1 MQTSLN
7 SETCHMSLT
16 LNINHIF
23 QDLVTIFGRAHCNI
37 SNNSTSK
44 EAEIRNAGIF
54 ELIFDNVHKTSA
66 AAL

>member
-23 QDLVTIFGRAHCNI
+23 QDLVTIFGRSHCNI

-44 EAEIRNAGIF
+44 EAEIRNVDIF